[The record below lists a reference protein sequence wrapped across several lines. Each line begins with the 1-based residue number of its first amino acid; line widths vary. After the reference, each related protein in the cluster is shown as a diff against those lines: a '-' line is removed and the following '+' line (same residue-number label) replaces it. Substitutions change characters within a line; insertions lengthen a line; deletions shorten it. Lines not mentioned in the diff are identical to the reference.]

1 MLGWLYRWADE
12 RRHRARGRGAA
23 ATGARGEDLAHRF
36 LQRRGYI
43 VVARNYRP
51 PSGRGE
57 IDLVAWDGDVLV
69 FVEVKT
75 RASEEFGVPDRAVD
89 REKQRLLD
97 RAARDY
103 SRRAGVPGDRVRFD
117 IVNVVMDDPPRLE
130 LIADAFHLTQ
140 TI

>member
-1 MLGWLYRWADE
+1 M
-12 RRHRARGRGAA
+12 
-23 ATGARGEDLAHRF
+23 
-36 LQRRGYI
+36 
-43 VVARNYRP
+43 
-51 PSGRGE
+51 
-57 IDLVAWDGDVLV
+57 AWDGDVLV